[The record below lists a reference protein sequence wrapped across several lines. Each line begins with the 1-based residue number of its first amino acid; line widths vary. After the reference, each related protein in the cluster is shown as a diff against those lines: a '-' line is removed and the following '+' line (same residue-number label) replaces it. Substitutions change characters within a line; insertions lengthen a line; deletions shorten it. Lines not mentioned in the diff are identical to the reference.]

1 MFVIQKRMEIA
12 YAHHLNLPYESKCR
26 NIHGHNGIVTV
37 YCKAQELDP
46 ETEMVIDFTILKKQ
60 IHDKLDHGF
69 INEILPDIN
78 PTAEGM
84 AKWICDTINGTIFND
99 DKSEMRFRSCICY
112 RVDFQESE
120 GNIATYILDEE
131 AIK

>member
-1 MFVIQKRMEIA
+1 MFLIQKRMEIA

-26 NIHGHNGIVTV
+26 NIHGHNGIVTI

-78 PTAEGM
+78 PTAESM
-84 AKWICDTINGTIFND
+84 AKWICDKVT
-99 DKSEMRFRSCICY
+99 EICEVGY
-112 RVDFQESE
+112 CYKVEVQERE
-120 GNIATYILDEE
+120 GNIATYERGEDE
-131 AIK
+131 